1 MLRIV
6 LLAVFI
12 VFPLLEI
19 ALLVK
24 LGSIFGFWPTFGL
37 VIATAI
43 AGTTILHHQGFAV
56 LRRSQEAM
64 AQGHPPIEP
73 VVDGVFLLI
82 SGLLLIAPGLI
93 TDSIGVLLLVPPI
106 RKAIARWSL
115 RKVLSNGGLTGG
127 VFTQTREHQWRK
139 PDPARPASAR
149 QGEPRRPPPVSD
161 GPIIEGEF
169 ERLDEKTGAPP
180 EAGRKPPDP

>member
-19 ALLVK
+19 ALLIK

-43 AGTTILHHQGFAV
+43 AGTTILHQQGFAV
-56 LRRSQEAM
+56 LARSQEAM
-64 AQGHPPIEP
+64 AQGQPPIEP

-82 SGLLLIAPGLI
+82 SGLLLITPGLI

-115 RKVLSNGGLTGG
+115 RKVLNTGQHSRG
-127 VFTQTREHQWRK
+127 DSKPNREHEWRNA
-139 PDPARPASAR
+139 DPARPASAR
-149 QGEPRRPPPVSD
+149 QGEPRRPSPASD
-161 GPIIEGEF
+161 APIIEGEF
-169 ERLDEKTGAPP
+169 ERVDETTGPP
-180 EAGRKPPDP
+180 KPGRKPHSP